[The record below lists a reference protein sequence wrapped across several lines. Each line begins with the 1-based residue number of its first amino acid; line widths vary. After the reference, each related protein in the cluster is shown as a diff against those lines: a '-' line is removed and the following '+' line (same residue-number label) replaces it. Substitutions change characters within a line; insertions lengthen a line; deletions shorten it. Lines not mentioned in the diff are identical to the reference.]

1 MKFGKLEVMEFSHY
15 NRNYRVYKCKCECG
29 NEVFVNWDNLTS
41 GNSKS
46 CGKCRIRYKDLTGM
60 RFGKLEV
67 LNLDDSKN
75 SRKAYW
81 ICKCDCGTVKSIR
94 SDCLGTTLS
103 CGCYNKEKK
112 TNETHKQSRTK
123 LYRVWASMK
132 QRCSNEKTV
141 HFEHYGGRGISY
153 CDDWEIFE
161 NFYNWANISGY
172 SEGLTIDR
180 IDVNGNYEP
189 KNCRWISHKEQGVN
203 KRKTIRYEYL
213 GETLTCNEFAEKYNI
228 NKNTL
233 YARLSRG
240 CDIRE
245 AIEYKR

>member
-1 MKFGKLEVMEFSHY
+1 MKKLY
-15 NRNYRVYKCKCECG
+15 
-29 NEVFVNWDNLTS
+29 
-41 GNSKS
+41 
-46 CGKCRIRYKDLTGM
+46 
-60 RFGKLEV
+60 
-67 LNLDDSKN
+67 
-75 SRKAYW
+75 
-81 ICKCDCGTVKSIR
+81 
-94 SDCLGTTLS
+94 TLS
-103 CGCYNKEKK
+103 
-112 TNETHKQSRTK
+112 T
-123 LYRVWASMK
+123 
-132 QRCSNEKTV
+132 TV
-141 HFEHYGGRGISY
+141 EEGYLTVTIGRFLKI
-153 CDDWEIFE
+153 
-161 NFYNWANISGY
+161 FYNWANISGY